1 MGRIFPFGVFLS
13 GFGTRMT
20 RMGRMFADFLLICG
34 FRVFIDVD
42 VLTDISRIVGFRV
55 LLMWMS

>member
-1 MGRIFPFGVFLS
+1 
-13 GFGTRMT
+13 MT

-42 VLTDISRIVGFRV
+42 VLTDKQDYLPSRIYLGY
-55 LLMWMS
+55 LDGLMKILVQDNVKSV